1 MAENTTDISRN
12 DILAISPD
20 ILPVLLKDHTTGRN
34 IFWASDNYA
43 ERGDGYQFSDPISIE
58 AITGINGNVIV
69 PRALK
74 SQRLQKLRSKEKAEI
89 FTPSWLCNKQAN
101 LLDEAIFG
109 RQNVFNT
116 EVDNPD
122 GSHTWIPSEGK
133 IVFPEK
139 MSWRKYIA
147 QNQLEITCGEA
158 PYLASRYDAVTG
170 NPIPIGMRIGLLDRK
185 MRVVDENTSTTEEWL
200 AAAKIALHSTYGYE
214 WQGDNIII
222 ARGNLLFSMI
232 EYYSAKFDDNLPIET
247 IREYAEIIS
256 WNIWQMDGLKAVIP
270 CSCHD
275 EKIVKHS
282 MFGEPDVVKNPCP
295 GCKAKDIKRHNGIYC
310 DIMDWEEGHPIKFV
324 SLIKGNPYKNHKK

>member
-1 MAENTTDISRN
+1 MTEHTPDISQN

-20 ILPVLLKDHTTGRN
+20 ILPILLKDHTTKNN
-34 IFWASDNYA
+34 IFWATDNYA
-43 ERGDGYQFSDPISIE
+43 ERGDGFQFSDQISIE

-74 SQRLQKLRSKEKAEI
+74 SQQLQKLRSKKMAEI

-116 EVDNPD
+116 EVDDPD

-133 IVFPEK
+133 IIFPEK
-139 MSWRKYIA
+139 MPWEKYIA

-158 PYLASRYDAVTG
+158 PYLVSRYDAVTG
-170 NPIPIGMRIGLLDRK
+170 KPIPVGMRIGLLDRK
-185 MRVVDENTSTTEEWL
+185 LRVVDENTSSPNEWL
-200 AAAKIALHSTYGYE
+200 ETAKIALRSTYGYE
-214 WQGDNIII
+214 WQGDNIVI

-232 EYYSAKFDDNLPIET
+232 EYYRAKFNDTLPIEV

-275 EKIVKHS
+275 EKIVQHT
-282 MFGEPDVVKNPCP
+282 MFDEPEVAIKPCP
-295 GCKAKDIKRHNGIYC
+295 GCKTKDIKRHNGIYC

-324 SLIKGNPYKNHKK
+324 SLIKRNQK